1 MAFDIFAGAN
11 VTVEVGTYTAG
22 STTPATDFEII
33 PELGAFPTMGASSVV
48 VDVVTFNSAYNRK
61 LLGTK
66 STVDIPLTVNY
77 LLDNPTHNKLLQLA
91 EDQKRAQYKITYY
104 TDGTHTE
111 GYYAIYNAFISSS
124 TTGGDKDAVVTREFV
139 LAVDGGPIATG
150 LVE

>member
-1 MAFDIFAGAN
+1 MHGAN

-33 PELGAFPTMGASSVV
+33 PELGAFPTMGAESVV
-48 VDVVTFNSAYNRK
+48 VDVVTFNSVYNRK
-61 LLGTK
+61 ILGTK
-66 STVDIPLTVNY
+66 SVGDIPLTVNY
-77 LLDNPTHNKLLQLA
+77 LLGQSYPYQALA
-91 EDQKRAQYKITYY
+91 TSRRSKRAQYRITYY

>member
-1 MAFDIFAGAN
+1 MHGAN

-33 PELGAFPTMGASSVV
+33 PELGAFPTMGAESIV
-48 VDVVTFNSAYNRK
+48 VDVVTFNSVYNRK
-61 LLGTK
+61 ILGTK
-66 STVDIPLTVNY
+66 SVGDIPLTVNY
-77 LLDNPTHNKLLQLA
+77 LLDNLTHIKLLQLA

>member
-1 MAFDIFAGAN
+1 MHGAN

-66 STVDIPLTVNY
+66 SVEAIPLTVSY
-77 LLDNPTHNKLLQLA
+77 LPDNLTHIKLLQLA

>member
-1 MAFDIFAGAN
+1 MIYLHGAN

-33 PELGAFPTMGASSVV
+33 PELGTFPTMGAESVV
-48 VDVVTFNSAYNRK
+48 VDVVTFNSVYNRK
-61 LLGTK
+61 ILGTK
-66 STVDIPLTVNY
+66 SVGDIPLTVNY
-77 LLDNPTHNKLLQLA
+77 LLDNLTHIKLLQLA